1 MDRGGPRL
9 PETLDQARDVLAD
22 QEFFVPRSELP
33 AETDARRAYVR
44 RLHIVLAK
52 TARRFEHSKQVVAGE
67 QPLDS
72 DPELPGSLSE
82 AEASLEDRSFFVPV
96 ADLPDDPDRIGEYVE
111 TLHLRLARAARALT
125 HNRRVL
131 REREGSGD
139 GDDTPG
145 ERHTSTDEGST
156 VEDETGEE
164 PTAEDETG
172 EESTTGAGGS
182 ADSVSAP
189 DSETADVAGGTAGES
204 TSAGSRADGSAG
216 DDAETAPGQDTGEET
231 GTDTT
236 EESGGEQRDRFV
248 YGQFDRS
255 EDDSPADDTVDRSDR
270 DREGEADG
278 ESEGEAEP
286 RGLDEIDDT
295 AGTGDVAEADDET
308 GSRTLD
314 GTEETGL
321 ERRQLLFGGATIAV
335 LVAAVGG
342 GLAVLLSDDGD
353 GAADGS
359 ADQANG
365 GDTDGTTPES
375 TNGDGGVDDTGSTAD
390 GGDGGD
396 STGDGADENW
406 TFELA
411 EFEADATPAAEYVE
425 LAYTGEGEQDI
436 SGYRLYDGEDGRA
449 HPTEPNSLD
458 PFSFPDGTVLSAG
471 ESVRVYTGP
480 GESGDGVFHWGYEV
494 NIWNQDGDTVV
505 LEDTTGSVVFET
517 QYGPQG

>member
-1 MDRGGPRL
+1 M
-9 PETLDQARDVLAD
+9 
-22 QEFFVPRSELP
+22 
-33 AETDARRAYVR
+33 
-44 RLHIVLAK
+44 
-52 TARRFEHSKQVVAGE
+52 
-67 QPLDS
+67 
-72 DPELPGSLSE
+72 
-82 AEASLEDRSFFVPV
+82 
-96 ADLPDDPDRIGEYVE
+96 
-111 TLHLRLARAARALT
+111 
-125 HNRRVL
+125 
-131 REREGSGD
+131 
-139 GDDTPG
+139 
-145 ERHTSTDEGST
+145 
-156 VEDETGEE
+156 
-164 PTAEDETG
+164 
-172 EESTTGAGGS
+172 
-182 ADSVSAP
+182 SAP
-189 DSETADVAGGTAGES
+189 DSETADVAGGAASES

-216 DDAETAPGQDTGEET
+216 DDAETAPGQDTEEET

-270 DREGEADG
+270 DSEGEADG

-449 HPTEPNSLD
+449 HPTEQGTLD
-458 PFSFPDGTVLSAG
+458 PFSFPDGTVLSAD

-480 GESGDGVFHWGYEV
+480 GESGDGVFYWGYEV

-517 QYGPQG
+517 RYGPQG